1 MISDGA
7 GMTDEEL
14 KMTYFFE
21 WPHPEVEAGSDQE
34 IELTEQHKK
43 RGMMS
48 VDKSIEAI
56 RNMVAAG
63 KL

>member
-1 MISDGA
+1 
-7 GMTDEEL
+7 MTDEEL
-14 KMTYFFE
+14 KMTYSFE
-21 WPHPEVEAGSDQE
+21 WPHPDVEAGSDRE
-34 IELTEQHKK
+34 LELTEQHKK